1 MAIMD
6 QQMTE
11 RPSHSTALF
20 YTPEEFAALVR
31 VSERTVRRWIG
42 EGKLKARR
50 FGRQLRIPT
59 EVLKEFGL
67 ATAPSQERDWAALA
81 SEAFAKDWENEKDAQ
96 YDHWEEHYGA
106 SKR

>member
-1 MAIMD
+1 
-6 QQMTE
+6 MTQE
-11 RPSHSTALF
+11 TTGRPIPSRVLF

-59 EVLKEFGL
+59 EVLEDFGL
-67 ATAPSQERDWAALA
+67 AASPNQERDWAALA
-81 SEAFAKDWENEKDAQ
+81 FEAFAKDWENEKDAQ
-96 YDHWEEHYGA
+96 YDHWEERYGV

>member
-1 MAIMD
+1 MVIMT
-6 QQMTE
+6 QENTG
-11 RPSHSTALF
+11 RPLPGRVLF
-20 YTPEEFAALVR
+20 YKPEEFATLVR

-59 EVLKEFGL
+59 EVLEDFGL
-67 ATAPSQERDWAALA
+67 GASSHQEQDSAALA
-81 SEAFAKDWENEKDAQ
+81 FGAFVQHWENEKDAQ
-96 YDHWEEHYGA
+96 YDHWEEHYGV